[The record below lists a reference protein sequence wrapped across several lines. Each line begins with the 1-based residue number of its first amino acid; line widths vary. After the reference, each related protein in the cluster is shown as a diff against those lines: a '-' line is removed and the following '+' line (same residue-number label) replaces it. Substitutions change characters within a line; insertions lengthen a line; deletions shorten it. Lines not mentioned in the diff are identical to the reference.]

1 MRLFTAAALVTL
13 FGAQS
18 TLTDRSS
25 VESRIGEIDA
35 ELTLVQRRVALTGVN
50 LTGRWD
56 QLYMERCLLEQK
68 I

>member
-18 TLTDRSS
+18 PPTDRTS

-50 LTGRWD
+50 LTARWD
-56 QLYMERCLLEQK
+56 QLYLERSLLEK
-68 I
+68 TI